1 MSREAFLIIDAGS
14 GGVKSFIVSPLGK
27 ILGQSRRPWNRESW
41 KSDDAW
47 RKIASSVSELL
58 IDTEADIVS
67 ICSTGMREE
76 FVLIDEEG
84 KEVKYQLN
92 EESMKFGDQLLE
104 EYGIEMYTSS
114 GHWPVPN
121 WIAGSILPWL
131 KESKPE
137 IFHKV
142 SSILMISDWINYNL
156 TGEKAT
162 ESTCACETSLFNL
175 IKRDWD
181 WKIIDSLGID
191 RSIFPKTLNNGEILG
206 YTDSS
211 FHHIIDIPD
220 GVPVISGGAD
230 TQCGLLGM
238 GTHLGEVGAVG
249 GTTTPIQALIQRPIL
264 DGDRKTWTNNYL
276 INDCWVIESNVG
288 YTGRSMRWLNKELR
302 SQQGYEKLIS
312 QAGEIPPG
320 SNGLMTFLGPH
331 LFDSGPPYWKN
342 DKLSDLPV
350 QPTIIGSYDFSV
362 ATLARAI
369 MEANSY
375 GVKLN
380 LDYIEK
386 ISGLSFNYI
395 KFCGGNSRS
404 GTWMQIQADV
414 LGVSLIVPEV
424 HDASA
429 IGAAVLA
436 ATGINL
442 YTDIDEALSQ
452 MVRKG
457 KTFEPRSEH
466 TTKYK
471 QHYSKWVITRE
482 KLGRL

>member
-1 MSREAFLIIDAGS
+1 
-14 GGVKSFIVSPLGK
+14 
-27 ILGQSRRPWNRESW
+27 
-41 KSDDAW
+41 
-47 RKIASSVSELL
+47 
-58 IDTEADIVS
+58 
-67 ICSTGMREE
+67 MREE

-84 KEVKYQLN
+84 KEIKYQLN
-92 EESMKFGDQLLE
+92 EESKKFGYQLLE

-114 GHWPVPN
+114 GHWPVPDG
-121 WIAGSILPWL
+121 IAGSILPWL
-131 KESKPE
+131 KESKPK
-137 IFHKV
+137 IFNKV
-142 SSILMISDWINYNL
+142 SSILMISDWINYKL

-181 WKIIDSLGID
+181 WKIVASLGID
-191 RSIFPKTLNNGEILG
+191 RSIFPKVLNNGEILG
-206 YTDSS
+206 YTDRY
-211 FHHIIDIPD
+211 FHHITNIPD

-238 GTHLGEVGAVG
+238 DTHLSEVGAVG
-249 GTTTPIQALIQRPIL
+249 GTTTPIQAVIQKPIL
-264 DGDRKTWTNNYL
+264 DPDRKTWTNNYL
-276 INDCWVIESNVG
+276 INNYWIIESNVG
-288 YTGRSMRWLNKELR
+288 YTGRSTRWLNEKLK
-302 SQQGYEKLIS
+302 SQLGYEKLDA
-312 QAGEIPPG
+312 QAGKISPG

-350 QPTIIGSYDFSV
+350 QPTITGSYDFSV
-362 ATLARAI
+362 TTLARAI

-380 LDYIEK
+380 LDYLETV
-386 ISGLSFNYI
+386 SGLNFSYI

-404 GTWMQIQADV
+404 ETWMQIQADV
-414 LGVSLIVPEV
+414 LGIPVIIPEV

-436 ATGINL
+436 ANGINH
-442 YTDIDEALSQ
+442 YADMNEALSH
-452 MVRKG
+452 MLRKG
-457 KTFEPRSEH
+457 KTFEPRSEYSA
-466 TTKYK
+466 KYK
-471 QHYSKWVITRE
+471 QHYSKWLITRE